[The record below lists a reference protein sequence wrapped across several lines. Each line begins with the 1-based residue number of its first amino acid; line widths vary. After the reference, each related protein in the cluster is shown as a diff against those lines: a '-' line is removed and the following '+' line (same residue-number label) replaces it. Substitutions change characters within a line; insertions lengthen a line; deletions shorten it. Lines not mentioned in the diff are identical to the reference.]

1 MSNELPDP
9 WGPKLAPKGVHS
21 YGDLAAAVGI
31 SKGTA
36 YRLVTG
42 KGSPTVETVQKVA
55 DYFFGGDL
63 AVVYALRGSPRKGY
77 GPWEPPAE
85 AVLLTPQ
92 QREAVEAVIAAMVPA
107 DEAGGGEGEQAPA
120 NRPPNIGPAS
130 PRRYPTQIKTAARKD
145 E

>member
-55 DYFFGGDL
+55 DFFFGGDL
-63 AVVYALRGSPRKGY
+63 AAVYELRGSPRRGY

-85 AVLLTPQ
+85 AVLLTPK
-92 QREAVEAVIAAMVPA
+92 QREAVEAVIAAMVPT
-107 DEAGGGEGEQAPA
+107 DEVGGGEGEQAPA
-120 NRPPNIGPAS
+120 NRPPDISLAPR
-130 PRRYPTQIKTAARKD
+130 RRYPSEVRTAARED
-145 E
+145 D

>member
-1 MSNELPDP
+1 M
-9 WGPKLAPKGVHS
+9 APKGVHS
-21 YGDLAAAVGI
+21 YGDLAAAVNI

-42 KGSPTVETVQKVA
+42 QGSPTVETVQKVA

-77 GPWEPPAE
+77 GPWVPPAE
-85 AVLLTPQ
+85 AVLLTPK

-120 NRPPNIGPAS
+120 NTPPDISPA
-130 PRRYPTQIKTAARKD
+130 PRRRYPTEVGKAARKD
-145 E
+145 D